1 MAVLPGKGPIGSLR
15 DPLVRTP
22 DFIIVRLNMD
32 TIFVDQALKI
42 YRDKTGDMR
51 PWESLPVAVTSQI
64 LREAQRL
71 KTFRDMRL
79 SQPTAADGCVD
90 S

>member
-1 MAVLPGKGPIGSLR
+1 
-15 DPLVRTP
+15 
-22 DFIIVRLNMD
+22 MD

-71 KTFRDMRL
+71 KTFRDMTL